1 MTQSSEFRRYL
12 VDINSALTHQQS
24 TDYLIIGAGIAG
36 LRAAIEAAQLGEV
49 TLATK
54 GTVEDSNTWHAQ
66 GGIASVL
73 DKADSFDSH
82 VADTLRTGGGLSDEK
97 IVDIVVHQGPQ
108 LIRQLLNWGCA
119 FDMNNGLIATTLEGG
134 HSHPRIAHAHGDETG
149 RIIAQTLIAKAR
161 EQRNINVIENFFTI
175 DLLTTDGEQPVVS
188 GPVLSGVEGVEP
200 GRTTENNKC
209 LGVIGWHKDKGLQI
223 IWASNIII
231 ATGGG
236 GQLYRETTNPSCA
249 TADGLAIAY
258 RAGAVLQDLEFVQF
272 HPTTLYVAGASRAL
286 ITETL
291 RGEGAVLRDVK
302 GRAFMKDYNPA
313 AELAPRDIVSR
324 AILEQ
329 MLKTK
334 STHVFLDIRHF
345 DKEHFSKRFPVISEI
360 CESFEIDISKDLIPV
375 RPSAHYM
382 VGGVKTDDLAKTNIE
397 NLTACGEVSST
408 GLHGANRLG
417 SNSLLEGLVFG
428 RIAGQTAIAPRPSE
442 NRRPLIKYEIPHSKL
457 AYLDMPDLRYSLR
470 AVMWRN
476 VGLTRKAHDLKVAI
490 DQIRFWQRYVMDKAF
505 DNPQGWELQNMLTVC
520 LLIAQSALARKESR
534 GVHFRSDFP
543 DTDDQ
548 NFKKHSEIKR
558 T

>member
-1 MTQSSEFRRYL
+1 MTNPSEFRRYL
-12 VDINSALTHQQS
+12 VDIDSAVTGQQS
-24 TDYLIIGAGIAG
+24 TDYLVIGAGIAG
-36 LRAAIEAAQLGEV
+36 LRAAIEAAQNGSV
-49 TLATK
+49 IVATK

-73 DKADSFDSH
+73 DKADSFESH

-97 IVDIVVHQGPQ
+97 IVDIVVRQGPQ
-108 LIRQLLNWGCA
+108 LIRQLLNWGCT
-119 FDMNNGLIATTLEGG
+119 FDMDDGSIATTLEGG

-161 EQRNINVIENFFTI
+161 QQRNINVIENFFTI
-175 DLLTTDGEQPVVS
+175 DLLT
-188 GPVLSGVEGVEP
+188 
-200 GRTTENNKC
+200 ENNKC
-209 LGVIGWHKDKGLQI
+209 LGVIGWHKDKGIQI
-223 IWASNIII
+223 IWASNIIL
-231 ATGGG
+231 ATGGA

-258 RAGAVLQDLEFVQF
+258 RAGAILQDLEFVQF

-329 MLKTK
+329 MLKTR

-382 VGGVKTDDLAKTNIE
+382 VGGVKTDELARTNIE
-397 NLTACGEVSST
+397 NLFAAGEVSST

-428 RIAGQTAIAPRPSE
+428 RIAGHTPVASRPGDIKQS
-442 NRRPLIKYEIPHSKL
+442 LIKFQIPRSKL
-457 AYLDMPDLRYSLR
+457 AYLDMADLRYSLR

-476 VGLTRKAHDLKVAI
+476 VGITRKAHDLKVAI
-490 DQIRFWQRYVMDKAF
+490 GQIRFWQRYVMDKRF
-505 DNPQGWELQNMLTVC
+505 DNPQGWELQNMLTIC

-534 GVHFRSDFP
+534 GVHYRRDYP

-548 NFKKHSEIKR
+548 NFKIHSEIKR
-558 T
+558 EQ

>member
-1 MTQSSEFRRYL
+1 MAQSSEFRRYL
-12 VDINSALTHQQS
+12 VDIDSAVIHQQS
-24 TDYLIIGAGIAG
+24 TDYLVIGAGIAG
-36 LRAAIEAAQLGEV
+36 LRAAIEAAQNGSVIV
-49 TLATK
+49 TTK
-54 GTVEDSNTWHAQ
+54 GTVEYSNTWHAQ

-73 DKADSFDSH
+73 DKADSFESH
-82 VADTLRTGGGLSDEK
+82 IADTLRTGGGLSDEK

-108 LIRQLLNWGCA
+108 LIHQLLNWGCA
-119 FDMNNGLIATTLEGG
+119 FDMDDGSIATTLEGG
-134 HSHPRIAHAHGDETG
+134 HTHPRIAHAHGDETG

-161 EQRNINVIENFFTI
+161 QQRNINIIENFFTI
-175 DLLTTDGEQPVVS
+175 DLL
-188 GPVLSGVEGVEP
+188 
-200 GRTTENNKC
+200 TENNKC

-223 IWASNIII
+223 IWASNIIL
-231 ATGGG
+231 ATGGA

-258 RAGAVLQDLEFVQF
+258 RAGAVLRDIEFVQF

-345 DKEHFSKRFPVISEI
+345 NKEHFSKRFPVISEI

-382 VGGVKTDDLAKTNIE
+382 VGGVKTDDLARTNIE
-397 NLTACGEVSST
+397 NLYAAGEVSST

-428 RIAGQTAIAPRPSE
+428 RLAGQTPVAPRPAE
-442 NRRPLIKYEIPHSKL
+442 NKQPLIKFQIPHSKL
-457 AYLDMPDLRYSLR
+457 AYLDMADLRYSLR
-470 AVMWRN
+470 ALMWRN
-476 VGLTRKAHDLKVAI
+476 VGLTRKAHDLKDAI
-490 DQIRFWQRYVMDKAF
+490 GQIRFWQRYVMDKQF

-534 GVHFRSDFP
+534 GVHYRRDYS
-543 DTDDQ
+543 DTD
-548 NFKKHSEIKR
+548 NEHFKIHTEIKR
-558 T
+558 ED